1 MRKGLMLNE
10 TMSGWLQTDSGRQ
23 SFSIAIQAFTPALF
37 RLGARRFFSGS
48 AIIGNSEVCEVRGVL
63 TIHSSGPEYHFLL
76 RSNTLGC
83 LQFRGRKRYQLRR
96 LLYSMTH
103 CPLEIVSC
111 GQHQQIGQALLA
123 YRDSVL
129 AFPFKAVSLSEEP
142 EWYSGLAQHFPHL
155 PDMLDSPLASAE
167 ETLA

>member
-10 TMSGWLQTDSGRQ
+10 SMSGWLQTAAGRQ
-23 SFSIAIQAFTPALF
+23 SFSIAINAFTPALF
-37 RLGARRFFSGS
+37 RFNARRFFTGS
-48 AIIGNSEVCEVRGVL
+48 AIIGNREVCEVRGVL
-63 TIHSSGPEYHFLL
+63 TIHSTGPEYHFLL
-76 RSNTLGC
+76 RSATLGC

-103 CPLEIVSC
+103 CPLEIIDC
-111 GQHQQIGQALLA
+111 KQHQAVGSALLA

-142 EWYSGLAQHFPHL
+142 QWYSALAQHFPDL
-155 PDMLDSPLASAE
+155 PDMADSSPQE
-167 ETLA
+167 MTV